1 MDFIKRRRIWYAISL
16 VVLGVGLISVL
27 FQGLNLG
34 IDFLGGTKM
43 EFKFDSNTSVSTD
56 ELRNILEKFGLGQVS
71 SIVEIK
77 DPDYQGFLIRTKS
90 LQPKEV
96 TEILNAITEKYPDAE
111 MLRRDQVGPSIGKE
125 LRVKAI
131 WALLVASIAI
141 VLYISFRFRFWY
153 AVAAIVALLHDT
165 AIVIGLFSIFR
176 WEINTAFV
184 AAILTIIGYSI
195 NDTIV
200 IFDRIRENV
209 KFMRRKPFEQICNK
223 AINDTLPRSI
233 NTSLTTLFTVLS
245 ILILGGTSIKVFMIA
260 LLIGVLSGTYSSIF
274 IAAPLLVSL
283 KNRLVDGEKL

>member
-1 MDFIKRRRIWYAISL
+1 MPLRKCK
-16 VVLGVGLISVL
+16 GV
-27 FQGLNLG
+27 
-34 IDFLGGTKM
+34 
-43 EFKFDSNTSVSTD
+43 
-56 ELRNILEKFGLGQVS
+56 
-71 SIVEIK
+71 
-77 DPDYQGFLIRTKS
+77 
-90 LQPKEV
+90 
-96 TEILNAITEKYPDAE
+96 
-111 MLRRDQVGPSIGKE
+111 
-125 LRVKAI
+125 
-131 WALLVASIAI
+131 
-141 VLYISFRFRFWY
+141 FRFKFWY
-153 AVAAIVALLHDT
+153 AVAAIIALLHDT

-233 NTSLTTLFTVLS
+233 NTSMTTLFTVLS

-283 KNRLVDGEKL
+283 KNRLADGEKF